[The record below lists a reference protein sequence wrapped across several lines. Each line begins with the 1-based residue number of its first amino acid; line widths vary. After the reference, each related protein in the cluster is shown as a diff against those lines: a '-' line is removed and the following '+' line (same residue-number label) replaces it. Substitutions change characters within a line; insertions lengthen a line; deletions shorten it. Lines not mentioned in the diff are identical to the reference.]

1 MGKFSFILANALGLL
16 LMGCHDNSKAQ
27 AEQLAI
33 MQARLGEQEHQNHL
47 LQAQAKEKEEQR
59 MREEELRKADERA
72 WAEQNAHKTA
82 NTKTKQPNQPET
94 PTNSPKSA

>member
-1 MGKFSFILANALGLL
+1 MSIKQESKMGKFSFILANVLGLL

-33 MQARLGEQEHQNHL
+33 MQARLDEQERQNHL

-59 MREEELRKADERA
+59 MREE
-72 WAEQNAHKTA
+72 
-82 NTKTKQPNQPET
+82 
-94 PTNSPKSA
+94 